1 MINAIHIN
9 KSNVQFVLKWKYLLV
24 VGGIECQN
32 SLCLV
37 GYLHSCTLIKRHVL
51 KVNYTYT
58 VNRHCILIVYLRNI
72 VYPKKSL

>member
-37 GYLHSCTLIKRHVL
+37 GYLHSCTLEKDTYYTIKGKWHI
-51 KVNYTYT
+51 
-58 VNRHCILIVYLRNI
+58 IL
-72 VYPKKSL
+72 